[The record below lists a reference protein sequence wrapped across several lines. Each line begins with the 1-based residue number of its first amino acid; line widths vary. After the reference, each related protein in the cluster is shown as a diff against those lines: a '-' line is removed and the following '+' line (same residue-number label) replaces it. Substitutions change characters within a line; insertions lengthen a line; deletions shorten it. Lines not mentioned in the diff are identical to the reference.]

1 MRVCI
6 INTFFPPWRGGA
18 ETHVYN
24 LARNL
29 SKFGHE
35 VIVFCA
41 DDPLQPGTYQI
52 EGVTVKR
59 LKDFGWLYGVP
70 LIPGLARELLNVKA
84 DIIHAHFPNPF
95 NATLSALTAYIR
107 GIPSIL
113 TWHNDL
119 PYVTRMAGFLAGLHD
134 YFLSPVYLGF
144 FRKIIATS
152 KIYALSSRIL
162 LRNIEKVR
170 VIPNGVDCRL
180 FNPEVEGERI
190 RKIYNLEGG
199 IVILFVAALTK
210 WHKYKGLDFL
220 LKAFKI
226 VKKNFV
232 NARLLIIGE
241 GPLRRNYESLALSL
255 GINEDAL
262 FVGEVGEKELPEFY
276 AASDMVALPSLDR
289 SEGFGLTLLEGNASG
304 RPVIG
309 SKVGG
314 VPEVIEDGYNG
325 FLVRPHDENALAKA
339 IEKLCNDENLRIRM
353 GKNGRNFAEQ
363 LDWGDVSKKIENLY
377 FEVIKDSK

>member
-1 MRVCI
+1 MRICI
-6 INTFFPPWRGGA
+6 VNTFFPPWRGGA

-24 LARNL
+24 LAKNL

-41 DDPLQPGTYQI
+41 DDPLQPGIYQI
-52 EGVTVKR
+52 EGVTIKR

-70 LIPGLARELLNVKA
+70 LIPGLARELLNAKV

-95 NATLSALTAYIR
+95 NATLSALTAFIR
-107 GIPSIL
+107 EIPSIL

-119 PYVTRMAGFLAGLHD
+119 PYVTRMAGVLAGLHD
-134 YFLSPVYLGF
+134 YFLSPVYLSF

-162 LRNIEKVR
+162 LRNTQKVR
-170 VIPNGVDCRL
+170 VIPNGVDCQF
-180 FNPEVEGERI
+180 FNPEADGERI
-190 RKIYNLEGG
+190 RKIYNLEGK
-199 IVILFVAALTK
+199 IIILFVGALTK

-232 NARLLIIGE
+232 NARLLIVGE
-241 GPLRRNYESLALSL
+241 GSLRSNYESFASSL
-255 GINEDAL
+255 GITEDAL
-262 FVGEVGEKELPEFY
+262 FVGEVREKELPEFY
-276 AASDMVALPSLDR
+276 AASDMVVLPSLDR

-325 FLVRPHDENALAKA
+325 FLVRPYDENILAKA

-363 LDWGDVSKKIENLY
+363 LDWGVVSKKIENLY
-377 FEVIKDSK
+377 FEVIKDLK